1 MASFDLEQLK
11 IDRHLSGRPH
21 RISGVMP
28 LEESIAAAGAPAVTN
43 FLSNH
48 AAELQLGV
56 DPAELKLVHE
66 ADTPARKVYRY
77 QKSIGGVPVHNG
89 YVIVQVDNES
99 NVNHIEVSQ
108 DAQKTAPSQVQEAV
122 DIGAD
127 RAERNAL
134 QSLGGDVKVRGTK
147 PSPEKMYLPGDAGL
161 KLSYKVLIPT
171 QEPMHDWQIF
181 VDASTGEIL
190 SKQDIIKHLPDG
202 AGLVFDPNPV
212 VTASNN
218 TLRQPTATIAGGC
231 AYAGSALA
239 TIDAQRVSRTLKDLT
254 FAGGVHTL
262 DGPYARIVNI
272 SAPVSTIPTEAT
284 ATNFKYSS
292 SDERLGAVSLYYH
305 IDTIQRYIQSLGI
318 TTANNRRTDADP
330 AVSGFSAYYSPVDKS
345 LHMGTSRPC
354 HPDKSQEGDAIIH
367 EYGHAIQDNQVPG
380 WGVTNP
386 ITHRD
391 ETGAMGEGFGDTL
404 ACVFFAAAHNGFQRE
419 TFEDWAYVENGAS
432 GLRRVDGTKVYP
444 TDWASEVHADGEIW
458 SAALWNIYRAIGGDA
473 LAQADR
479 QAAGDALLKSVI
491 VSHHL
496 LAVDASMP
504 DGAEAV
510 MRTNADLGEYRGK
523 HLMQML
529 DSFHDRG
536 LLRCDA
542 AADLYMR
549 DAASDTGAEPFG
561 GSVFW
566 ESPDLWVRHAAD
578 GGTTPQDPEHGQDN
592 YFYARIWNR
601 GTVLA
606 RAFVVTFNVKP
617 WAGVQFA
624 YPGDFVPF
632 ISAAVGFN
640 LAPGASTVV
649 KAKWPQALVPPTG
662 THVCLLGQVYMPTDK
677 PSAGQHVW
685 DKNNLAQRNMT
696 VINAAPDEMVM
707 MKFQLGTLHERVAG
721 IYAVDLMRPASAA
734 TIPVALL
741 ASSSAETKKLF
752 QSAQRVPGDEAT
764 VSTSSAPLASVHFA
778 DHTSAELSSRT
789 IEAAGLRLNLAP
801 GSSIELRRPEEPP
814 PRVPFQH
821 MARLVEPQGQPAQ
834 IVFNEGRL
842 ARLPI
847 HLQPSSQIKC
857 TLNIHV
863 PKEARPGDSIK
874 LQVALRRSDGKTAG
888 GISVIINVKPRN

>member
-11 IDRHLSGRPH
+11 IDRHLSGKPH
-21 RISGVMP
+21 RISGAMS
-28 LEESIAAAGAPAVTN
+28 LGASTDAAGGPAVTN
-43 FLSNH
+43 FLNDH

-66 ADTPARKVYRY
+66 ADTPIRKIYRY
-77 QKSIGGVPVHNG
+77 QKVIGGVPVHNA
-89 YVIVQVDNES
+89 YVIMQVDNQA

-108 DAQKTAPSQVQEAV
+108 DAQKTAAPQAQDAAQ
-122 DIGAD
+122 IGAAA
-127 RAERNAL
+127 AEQKAL
-134 QSLGGDVKVRGTK
+134 QSLGANVKLRGTM
-147 PSPEKMYLPGDAGL
+147 PEPEKMYLPTDAGL

-181 VDASTGEIL
+181 VDADTGEIL
-190 SKQDIIKHLPDG
+190 SKEDIIQHLPDG
-202 AGLVFDPNPV
+202 AGMVFDPNPV
-212 VTASNN
+212 VTANN
-218 TLRQPTATIAGGC
+218 NALRQPTATIAAGC
-231 AYAGSALA
+231 GYAGSALA
-239 TIDAQRVSRTLKDLT
+239 TIDTQRVSRTLKDLT

-262 DGPYARIVNI
+262 DGPYARIINI
-272 SAPVSTIPTEAT
+272 SAPASTIPTEAT
-284 ATNFKYSS
+284 ASNFNYSS
-292 SDERLGAVSLYYH
+292 SDERLGAVNVYYH

-318 TTANNRRTDADP
+318 TTANNRRIDADP

-380 WGVTNP
+380 WGGTNP
-386 ITHRD
+386 ITHRK
-391 ETGAMGEGFGDTL
+391 ETRAMGEGFGDTL
-404 ACVFFAAAHNGFQRE
+404 ACVFFATFGSGFQRE
-419 TFEDWAYVENGAS
+419 TFEDWAYVEKGAA
-432 GLRRVDGTKVYP
+432 GLRRVDGSKVYP
-444 TDWASEVHADGEIW
+444 AAWAGEEHDDGEIW

-473 LAQADR
+473 LALVDR
-479 QAAGDALLKSVI
+479 QAARDALLKSVI

-510 MRTNADLGEYRGK
+510 MRTNADLDDYRGK

-549 DAASDTGAEPFG
+549 DAASDTGTEPFG

-566 ESPDLWVRHAAD
+566 ESPDLWVRQAAD

-601 GTVLA
+601 GTTLA

-617 WAGVQFA
+617 WAGVQFV

-640 LAPGASTVV
+640 LAPGASIIV
-649 KAKWPQALVPPTG
+649 KAKWPQALIPPTG
-662 THVCLLGQVYMPTDK
+662 THACLLSQVYMPTDK

-696 VINAAPDEMVM
+696 VIDAAPDEMVM
-707 MKFQLGTLHERVAG
+707 MPFQIGTLHERTAG
-721 IYAVDLMRPASAA
+721 LYAIDLIRPANAA
-734 TIPVALL
+734 TIRVSLL

-752 QSAQRVPGDEAT
+752 HSAEKVPNPNLT
-764 VSTSSAPLASVHFA
+764 VSTAPVASVHFT

-789 IEAAGLRLNLAP
+789 IESAGLRLNLAA
-801 GSSIELRRPEEPP
+801 GSSIELRRPEDPV
-814 PRVPFQH
+814 PRAPFQN
-821 MARLVEPQGQPAQ
+821 MARLAEPNGQAAQ

-847 HLQPSSQIKC
+847 YLQPSSQLKC
-857 TLNIHV
+857 ALNIHV
-863 PKEARPGDSIK
+863 PKEAPLGDNIK

-888 GISVIINVKPRN
+888 GITVVINVRPRN